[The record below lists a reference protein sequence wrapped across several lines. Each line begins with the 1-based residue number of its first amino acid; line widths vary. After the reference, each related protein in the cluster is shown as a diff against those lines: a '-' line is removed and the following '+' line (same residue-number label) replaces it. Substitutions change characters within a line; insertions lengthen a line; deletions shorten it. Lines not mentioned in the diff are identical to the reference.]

1 MPDAQR
7 IVIRIK
13 KGTDGRT
20 ALSCTRP
27 DGTTT
32 WQRQQGGQAAF
43 FPKHDLTHYA
53 VETTL
58 GLRQGFYG
66 LVSAGWDFS
75 DFGSPWP
82 RGKLPPEASVSEAIV
97 GFFDLERATGERGTG
112 TGLNQML
119 VEYCAEKGFP
129 APRPITDE
137 ELARVRAKLAELFA
151 RWDAVEPGDALEIG
165 YADSNSQSGSE
176 ALRGTSGRE
185 RGCFSFSVT
194 PLE

>member
-7 IVIRIK
+7 MVIRIK

-20 ALSCTRP
+20 ALSCTRA

-66 LVSAGWDFS
+66 LVSTGWDFS

-82 RGKLPPEASVSEAIV
+82 RGKLPPEASVSEARGLAI
-97 GFFDLERATGERGTG
+97 GAAT
-112 TGLNQML
+112 
-119 VEYCAEKGFP
+119 
-129 APRPITDE
+129 
-137 ELARVRAKLAELFA
+137 
-151 RWDAVEPGDALEIG
+151 
-165 YADSNSQSGSE
+165 SNILG
-176 ALRGTSGRE
+176 GNV
-185 RGCFSFSVT
+185 GCFPCSGT
-194 PLE
+194 PPE